1 MKKNKKEKEREI
13 RIKVTDI
20 FYRNFNSQKQIIVN
34 IGGTRSSKTWSIL
47 LVFLVRFIKYGF
59 SGLRFLICR
68 KSTPSLRKTVKKS
81 FEDILEM
88 IGCKEQIVEN
98 KQMMEYKY
106 LNSTIMFSGLD
117 EASKIKTGE
126 FNYIFMEEADEFSYD
141 DFRILQMRLSRI
153 NNIGINQIFLAFNP
167 SDINSWIKKYLI
179 DPQRDDVEIIHS
191 TYKDNPFFNTNETL
205 PLDGY
210 KQLATEHGY
219 RSILAGIYAS
229 CNFSD
234 GGLSGLCGAI
244 RQCVDEITTYLENN
258 AKSGLYGKQFQN
270 VKLEMTTVP
279 VPAANVN
286 NKNIVSG
293 LSSGY
298 TSLFNNFDPF
308 ITPDSGIST
317 YVPLANS
324 VLWSVVCDYGSTKTP
339 LAVDC
344 STLNEQF

>member
-1 MKKNKKEKEREI
+1 MKKLKHLLI
-13 RIKVTDI
+13 LLLG
-20 FYRNFNSQKQIIVN
+20 FS
-34 IGGTRSSKTWSIL
+34 IGGIGCNKIEKADPTVGLLFSQLVSQVSGACAEVSKSGTTYLARLTPVPKGGCNAATIYAGSDADSYANTSYENLKTFLKTVNRSNCNTLLSSITNL
-47 LVFLVRFIKYGF
+47 ESSIKGIYKNAYNNARDNTKVRFYGIDSIK
-59 SGLRFLICR
+59 S
-68 KSTPSLRKTVKKS
+68 
-81 FEDILEM
+81 
-88 IGCKEQIVEN
+88 QI
-98 KQMMEYKY
+98 
-106 LNSTIMFSGLD
+106 D
-117 EASKIKTGE
+117 
-126 FNYIFMEEADEFSYD
+126 
-141 DFRILQMRLSRI
+141 
-153 NNIGINQIFLAFNP
+153 
-167 SDINSWIKKYLI
+167 
-179 DPQRDDVEIIHS
+179 
-191 TYKDNPFFNTNETL
+191 TYKDNPFFNTIETL

-270 VKLEMTTVP
+270 VKLEMTAVP
-279 VPAANVN
+279 VANVN